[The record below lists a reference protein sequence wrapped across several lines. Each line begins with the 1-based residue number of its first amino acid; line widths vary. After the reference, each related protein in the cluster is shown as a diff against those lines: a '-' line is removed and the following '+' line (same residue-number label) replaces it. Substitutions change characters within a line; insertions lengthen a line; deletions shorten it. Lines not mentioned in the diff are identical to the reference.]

1 MQTTQTEKLPLIPQD
16 GEGQPLEQEPKLNKK
31 EVWRK
36 CLKEAG
42 VYALVFVVTLVLFLW
57 LKPQYQSAAGQTFI
71 AFGLAAVILVGAY
84 MGITKRLTA
93 SKIILLM
100 FILGCIL
107 RIGYMLYT
115 PISVRQQ
122 DTYHYSTSKK
132 ICAGHEAYAW
142 TIFSTGKLP
151 SSNYYQFYHPPLN
164 AFMQAT
170 FMKFMDLF
178 TDVLTKVFG
187 MGNYF
192 PSKFL
197 YGHSGLS
204 SKIKEYVTAER
215 YYLYS
220 TTQILSVMYS
230 VITCV
235 VLLKTIKLFHFSK
248 KTEVFLS
255 AFVIFFPRHIQFAGM
270 VNNDA
275 LAYMLSMTAIYYALK
290 WQKGGKSP
298 VYIWLCALA
307 AGLGM
312 MAKLSSATVCL
323 PIGGIFLYELIGTA
337 RKSKGAMSWKKLC
350 LQYGVFLVICAPI
363 GLWFQIYVKK
373 RFDQEFGFV
382 FSNLNRLLSTER
394 HSFFERFFVAFD
406 ANEYFGSLYCVP
418 FSKWADDAHTIYG
431 ANGHYNLFNYSV
443 RSAVFGEFTYPNGAG
458 FGTVAL
464 FLAWVSCFAL
474 LVGMIRAI
482 VLYAKKRKS
491 GGDLLKDVKLSG
503 ADLLFIVLLLLSQAA
518 SEVYFYIQMPYACTM
533 DFRYIMPIILGLAL
547 AVGYTHKILAT
558 DNGKTSVA
566 IDRAMLFSVSAFL
579 LFSVLFYCGCV

>member
-1 MQTTQTEKLPLIPQD
+1 METESLPLKPQD
-16 GEGQPLEQEPKLNKK
+16 VEEQPLEKEPKLNKK
-31 EVWRK
+31 AVLRK
-36 CLKEAG
+36 CLREAG
-42 VYALVFVVTLVLFLW
+42 LYAFVFVVTLLLFIL
-57 LKPQYQSAAGQTFI
+57 LKPRLKTQYPGTVAQSFI
-71 AFGLAAVILVGAY
+71 AIGLAAVIIVGAY
-84 MGITKRLTA
+84 MGITKRLTT
-93 SKIILLM
+93 SRIILLM

-115 PISVRQQ
+115 PISTRQQ
-122 DTYHYSTSKK
+122 DTYNSKGT
-132 ICAGHEAYAW
+132 GHEAYAW
-142 TIFSTGKLP
+142 TIFTTGKLP
-151 SSNYYQFYHPPLN
+151 ITNDYQFYHPPLN
-164 AFMQAT
+164 AMLQSAFMH
-170 FMKFMDLF
+170 FMEFL
-178 TDVLTKVFG
+178 TELLTKLFG
-187 MGNYF
+187 LGDYF

-197 YGHSGLS
+197 HGMES
-204 SKIKEYVTAER
+204 SSVNKDFVTAER

-220 TTQILSVMYS
+220 TTQILSVLYS

-235 VLLKTIKLFHFSK
+235 VLLKTIKLFKFSS

-275 LAYMLSMTAIYYALK
+275 LAYMFSMMAIYYALK

-298 VYIWLCALA
+298 VYIWLCAFA

-350 LQYGVFLVICAPI
+350 LQYGVFLAICAPI
-363 GLWFQIYVKK
+363 GLWFQVYAKL

-406 ANEYFGSLYCVP
+406 VNEYFGSLYCVP
-418 FSKWADDAHTIYG
+418 FSKWADKANGIYG
-431 ANGHYNLFNYSV
+431 ANGHYNLFNYIT
-443 RSAVFGEFTYPNGAG
+443 RSAVFGEFTYSRGEG
-458 FGTVAL
+458 FAVVAL
-464 FLAWVSCFAL
+464 LLAWISCFAL
-474 LVGMIRAI
+474 FVGMIRAI
-482 VLYAKKRKS
+482 VLYARKRKA
-491 GGDLLKDVKLSG
+491 GGDLLKEVQLNG
-503 ADLLFIVLLLLSQAA
+503 ADLLFIFLLLLSQAG
-518 SEVYFYIQMPYACTM
+518 SEVYFYIKMPYACTM

-558 DNGKTSVA
+558 DKGEASVA
-566 IDRAMLFSVSAFL
+566 IDRAMLLSVSAFL
-579 LFSVLFYCGCV
+579 LFSTLFYCVCY

>member
-1 MQTTQTEKLPLIPQD
+1 MQTQTENLPLTEKE
-16 GEGQPLEQEPKLNKK
+16 GEAQPLEQEPKLNKK
-31 EVWRK
+31 GIWRK

-42 VYALVFVVTLVLFLW
+42 LYALVFVVTLVLFLC
-57 LKPQYQSAAGQTFI
+57 LKPQQPSATAQTFI
-71 AFGLAAVILVGAY
+71 AFGLAAVMLVGAY

-93 SKIILLM
+93 SRIILLM
-100 FILGCIL
+100 FVLGCIL

-122 DTYHYSTSKK
+122 DTYHYSPSKK

-142 TIFSTGKLP
+142 TIFKTGKLP

-170 FMKFMDLF
+170 FMKFMDVL
-178 TDVLTKVFG
+178 TDFLTKVFG

-204 SKIKEYVTAER
+204 KDIQKYVTAER

-220 TTQILSVMYS
+220 TTQILSVLYS

-275 LAYMLSMTAIYYALK
+275 LAYMFSMTAIYYVLK

-307 AGLGM
+307 VGLGM

-323 PIGGIFLYELIGTA
+323 PIGGIFLYEFIGTA
-337 RKSKGAMSWKKLC
+337 RKKKGAMSWKKLC
-350 LQYGVFLVICAPI
+350 LQYGVFLAICAPL
-363 GLWFQIYVKK
+363 GLWFQIYVKN
-373 RFDQEFGFV
+373 RFNQELGFV

-418 FSKWADDAHTIYG
+418 FSSWADKANQIYG
-431 ANGHYNLFNYSV
+431 ANGHYNLFNYCA
-443 RSAVFGEFTYPNGAG
+443 RSAVFGEFTYPHGES

-464 FLAWVSCFAL
+464 FLAWISCFAL
-474 LVGMIRAI
+474 FAAMIWSI
-482 VLYAKKRKS
+482 VLYVKKRKK

-503 ADLLFIVLLLLSQAA
+503 VDLLFIFLLLLSQAG
-518 SEVYFYIQMPYACTM
+518 SEVYFYITMPYACTM
-533 DFRYIMPIILGLAL
+533 DFRYIMPIILGLTL
-547 AVGYTHKILAT
+547 AVGYTHKILAA
-558 DNGKTSVA
+558 DNGKTSVV
-566 IDRAMLFSVSAFL
+566 IDRAMLLSVGAFL
-579 LFSVLFYCGCV
+579 LFSVLFYCACV